1 MSKEAYIWAA
11 EQQLRKMQNGS
22 AASAKAVLLCLAWYA
37 DRAGQGARPSQE
49 TIASHTCLS
58 IRSVIR
64 ALKTLQQL
72 GLIKRQ
78 AGHNRHQTA
87 VYEICLGDSVS
98 VKGDS
103 VSVKSDSVSVKSDS
117 VARKYI
123 NNKNRE
129 ITAIST
135 DELSKNIKELTAAW
149 CKLTNQL
156 LPSRADVLTLQNI
169 SKMYGKKQ
177 AMTAISELQADA
189 DKMAKIGK
197 PWRNLSIK
205 AIVDRIERKK
215 TRTKKTLGVGLN
227 DAWAAQAESHN
238 RETGFDIDDI
248 LKSGNR

>member
-1 MSKEAYIWAA
+1 MSKEAYSWAA
-11 EQQLRKMQNGS
+11 AQRIKKIQNGS
-22 AASAKAVLLCLAWYA
+22 AVSAKAVLLCLAWYA

-87 VYEICLGDSVS
+87 VYEVCLGDSVS

-103 VSVKSDSVSVKSDS
+103 VSDKGDSVSVKGDS
-117 VARKYI
+117 VSRQYI
-123 NNKNRE
+123 NIKNRE
-129 ITAIST
+129 TAASST
-135 DELSKNIKELTAAW
+135 DDLSKSIKELTAAW

-156 LPSRADVLTLQNI
+156 LPSRADVVALQNI
-169 SKMYGKKQ
+169 DKIYGKKQ

-227 DAWAAQAESHN
+227 DAWAEQAKSHS
-238 RETGFDIDDI
+238 RETSFDINDI